1 MKIALCPHLPEPR
14 RIAWALAFGLVG
26 TLASAVAL
34 AQALPPP
41 TGGPYALTRQVIAA
55 GGARASGGAY
65 VLTGTLAQPTVD
77 PIAATGAV
85 YRLSGGFHGALP
97 SRPDALFA
105 NGFDN

>member
-14 RIAWALAFGLVG
+14 RIAWALTFGLVG
-26 TLASAVAL
+26 TLASAAAL

-65 VLTGTLAQPTVD
+65 VLTGTLAQAAVD
-77 PIAATGAV
+77 PIAATGAA